1 MAESKKEINP
11 VADMENWKAA
21 CLKEKAV
28 ASAFYDNWGY
38 LKARPEECKTRA
50 YETRLV
56 KYFNKGVAT
65 VREKRLALEG
75 EARGDTP
82 ETPENEKLKVDAET
96 AKRMTVAATFR
107 TTTNEY
113 GSRGSLE
120 LFGVAEHG
128 LRSDITKMGV

>member
-1 MAESKKEINP
+1 MADGTVRETNP

-21 CLKEKAV
+21 VMKEKAV
-28 ASAFYDNWGY
+28 ASAFDENWGY
-38 LKARPEECKTRA
+38 LQAKPEECKPRA

-82 ETPENEKLKVDAET
+82 VTPKEEKPISEEET
-96 AKRMTVAATFR
+96 KRMLAAAFR
-107 TTTNEY
+107 TTSQEY

-128 LRSDITKMGV
+128 TKASITRRN